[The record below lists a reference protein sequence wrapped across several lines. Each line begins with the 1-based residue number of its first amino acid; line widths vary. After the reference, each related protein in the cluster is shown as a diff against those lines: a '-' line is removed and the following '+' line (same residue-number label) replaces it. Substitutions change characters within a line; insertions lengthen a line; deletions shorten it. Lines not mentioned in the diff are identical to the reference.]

1 VIKLLRTYCLL
12 LACLSS
18 FAVFAQSPDAVID
31 RNEILTGEQ
40 AVLKLS
46 YPVNKSN
53 PAKVQFPNIGDTL
66 VDKVEVVRKSE
77 IDTLTTGEGVS
88 TIRLEQTLHITSFDT
103 GFYAIKPFEF
113 IINGQSEMT
122 PAFLLTV
129 KTVEIDTTAG
139 IMGDRGIYTVDVS
152 FMDYVKVYWKYP
164 VIVLG
169 AAALIAVLVLLILKY
184 NEKRKARPQAPPP
197 PPARPA
203 HEVALEALSKTRE
216 EKIYKRGKIKEY
228 HTAIT
233 DALRDYLE
241 GDYRIPAHE
250 LTTRQIISALKYSG
264 VDEKEM
270 IKLRTILFRADMVKF
285 AKETPDEQ
293 ENTAAVNDAIQFVQN
308 TLPSPQPTEKPEPD
322 A

>member
-1 VIKLLRTYCLL
+1 MLRTYCLL
-12 LACLSS
+12 LACLWSI
-18 FAVFAQSPDAVID
+18 ALTAQSPDIVID
-31 RNEILTGEQ
+31 RNEILIGEQ
-40 AVLKLS
+40 AILKLS
-46 YPVNKSN
+46 YPINKAN
-53 PAKVQFPNIGDTL
+53 PAKVLFPNIGDTL
-66 VDKVEVVRKSE
+66 VDKVEVVRKSD

-88 TIRLEQTLHITSFDT
+88 TYRLEQTLHITSFDT
-103 GFYAIKPFEF
+103 GFYAIRPFEF
-113 IINGQSEMT
+113 VINGQTETT

-129 KTVEIDTTAG
+129 KTVEVDTTAG
-139 IMGDRGIYTVDVS
+139 IMGDRDIIFVEVG
-152 FMDYVKVYWKYP
+152 FMDYIKVYWKIP
-164 VIVLG
+164 AIILG
-169 AAALIAVLVLLILKY
+169 VSALVAILVLLIIRIL
-184 NEKRKARPQAPPP
+184 ERRKVKPKGPPP
-197 PPARPA
+197 APARPA
-203 HEVALEALSKTRE
+203 HELALETLFKTRD
-216 EKIYKRGKIKEY
+216 EKIFKRGKFKEY

-241 GDYRIPAHE
+241 GDYHIPAHE
-250 LTTRQIISALKYSG
+250 LTSRQIITALKYSG

>member
-1 VIKLLRTYCLL
+1 MIKLLRTYCFL
-12 LACLSS
+12 LACLTSIG
-18 FAVFAQSPDAVID
+18 AFAQKPDAIID
-31 RNEILTGEQ
+31 RHEILIGEQ
-40 AVLKLS
+40 ATVKLS
-46 YPVNKSN
+46 YPINKSN
-53 PAKVQFPNIGDTL
+53 PATVQFPMIGDTL
-66 VDKVEVVRKSE
+66 VKNVEVVRKSK
-77 IDTLTTGEGVS
+77 IDTLDASEGVS
-88 TIRLEQTLHITSFDT
+88 TIRLEQTLYITSFDT

-113 IINGQSEMT
+113 VINGQSEKT

-164 VIVLG
+164 VIALG
-169 AAALIAVLVLLILKY
+169 AAALIAIIVLLIVRY
-184 NEKRKARPQAPPP
+184 NEKRKAKPAAPPAE
-197 PPARPA
+197 PARPA
-203 HEVALEALSKTRE
+203 HEVALEKLSRTKE
-216 EKIYKRGKIKEY
+216 EKVYKRGKIKEY

-241 GDYRIPAHE
+241 GDYQIAAHE

-264 VDEKEM
+264 IDEKEM

-293 ENTAAVNDAIQFVQN
+293 ENTAAVSDAIQFVQN
-308 TLPSPQPTEKPEPD
+308 TIPVAEPAEKPEPD